1 MAENLVR
8 AGFPLVVFDLR
19 SESCA
24 ALAGLGA
31 SVAGSPAE
39 VARYADIVHVNV
51 LNAVQAECVLLDE
64 REGVF
69 SQAEAGELV
78 VVHSTVGPESCR
90 RLERAAAPRDI
101 RLVDAPTTGGGSDAA
116 ARGDLTLIVGGEE
129 ADLAL
134 LDPAFRAMAA
144 DVLRA
149 GRFGNGQVAK
159 LVNNLMAVVNSVVLE
174 EALRLAGACGVDP
187 EDALVIANAG
197 TGGSFVA
204 AHRRDLARMAD
215 EATDGRDGQVAMS
228 LKDLLAVLD
237 LGRAV
242 RERLPVTAVAAQ
254 YTDILFPPEAV
265 SDRRPND

>member
-1 MAENLVR
+1 
-8 AGFPLVVFDLR
+8 
-19 SESCA
+19 
-24 ALAGLGA
+24 
-31 SVAGSPAE
+31 
-39 VARYADIVHVNV
+39 
-51 LNAVQAECVLLDE
+51 
-64 REGVF
+64 
-69 SQAEAGELV
+69 
-78 VVHSTVGPESCR
+78 
-90 RLERAAAPRDI
+90 
-101 RLVDAPTTGGGSDAA
+101 
-116 ARGDLTLIVGGEE
+116 
-129 ADLAL
+129 
-134 LDPAFRAMAA
+134 MAA
-144 DVLRA
+144 NVLRA